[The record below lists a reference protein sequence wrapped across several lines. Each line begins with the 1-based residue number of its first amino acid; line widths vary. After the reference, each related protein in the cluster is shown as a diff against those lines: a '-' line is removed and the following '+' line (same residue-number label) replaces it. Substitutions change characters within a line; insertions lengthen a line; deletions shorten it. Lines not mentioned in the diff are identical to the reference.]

1 MANLR
6 LRALDDDNNNDDQG
20 RTTRREALR
29 GGARLVAGAS
39 IGAQVMAATGADTA
53 LARTLRDTARR
64 AADKPGYGPLIAD
77 PSVGFSLP
85 EGFRV
90 VRFGAAGSPMSDGSK
105 TPNFHDGTT
114 AADAGN
120 GRVALL
126 RNHEGSDPGRAL
138 GTTKAYDR
146 VAQGGVTTSLF
157 DTTTGTL
164 LGSSLVL
171 NGTDNNC
178 NGGQTPWGSWLSCE
192 ESTVGKGD
200 GFEKPHG
207 YVFEVPL
214 TATTPVDPVPIKAMG
229 RFEHEACVVDPRT
242 GVVYMTEDNGD
253 PGDGFY
259 RYIPHVSG
267 KLHRGGRLE
276 MLAIEG
282 RSRYDTV
289 TGQKIGRTLRCEWV
303 PIKHPDPTDAEKHP
317 EAVYEQGRVQGAA
330 RFEGLEGAHWAD
342 GSVYFVASEAGDDG
356 KGQIWCYTPKGT
368 KKGLLTLLF
377 ESHSGHVLDQP
388 DSLAVSPRGGVVV
401 GEDGDGEDVDGGT
414 NFLRCL
420 TPAGTIAT
428 FARNDTPLD
437 LHKWEDAKP
446 GVVGRSEWSG
456 VCYSPDGRWLFVHL
470 QYPGETFAI
479 TGPWDKGWV

>member
-6 LRALDDDNNNDDQG
+6 LTDDDLDPTG
-20 RTTRREALR
+20 TSTRRELLR
-29 GGARLVAGAS
+29 DGAKLVAGAS
-39 IGAQVMAATGADTA
+39 IAAQVMAATGADTA
-53 LARTLRDTARR
+53 AARAVRTVARR
-64 AADKPGYGPLIAD
+64 ATDKPGYGALVANREL
-77 PSVGFSLP
+77 GFSLP
-85 EGFRV
+85 DGFRV
-90 VRFGAAGSPMSDGSK
+90 VRFGKAGSLMSDGHR
-105 TPNFHDGTT
+105 TPGFHDGTT
-114 AADAGN
+114 AADAGG

-126 RNHEGSDPGRAL
+126 RNHEGDGAGKAL
-138 GTTKAYDR
+138 GKVKAYDR

-192 ESTVGKGD
+192 ESTAGKAD

-214 TATTPVDPVPIKAMG
+214 TATAPVDPVPIKAMG
-229 RFEHEACVVDPRT
+229 RFEHEACVIDPRT

-259 RYIPHVSG
+259 RYLPRVAG
-267 KLHRGGRLE
+267 KLRQGGRLE
-276 MLAIEG
+276 MLAVHG
-282 RSRYDTV
+282 RSRYDTT
-289 TGQKIGRTLRCEWV
+289 TGQKVGRTLACEWV
-303 PIKHPDPTDAEKHP
+303 PIKDPDPTDAEQHP
-317 EAVYEQGRVQGAA
+317 EAVYEQGRAQGAA
-330 RFEGLEGAHWAD
+330 RFVGLEGAHWAD

-356 KGQIWCYTPKGT
+356 KGQIWRYTPKGT
-368 KKGLLTLLF
+368 KKGTLTLLF

-388 DSLAVSPRGGVVV
+388 DSLTVSPRGGVVV
-401 GEDGDGEDVDGGT
+401 GEDGDGEDVNKGT

-437 LHKWEDAKP
+437 LHAYDDELAP
-446 GVVGRSEWSG
+446 HTIGRSEWSG
-456 VCYSPDGRWLFVHL
+456 LCYSPDGRWLFAHL
-470 QYPGETFAI
+470 QYPGETSAI
-479 TGPWDKGWV
+479 TGPWEKGWL